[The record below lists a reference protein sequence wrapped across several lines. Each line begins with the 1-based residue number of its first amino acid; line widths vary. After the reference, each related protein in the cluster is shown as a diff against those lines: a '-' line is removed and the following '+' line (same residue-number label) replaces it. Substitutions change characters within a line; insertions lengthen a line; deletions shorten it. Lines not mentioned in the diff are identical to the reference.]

1 MKLNLIY
8 QIKYIHSNE
17 APASLCSCIV
27 DRIIAYERQVA
38 RRYAAFQGLV
48 TLFSLVATVYV
59 ADAVA
64 TSFSQSGFY
73 YYLELMFSGDMKVM
87 TYWKEIGMSLAESL
101 PVLGIAGLLTGI
113 ALILWSG
120 SRTANNVRVSLSP
133 RVTA

>member
-48 TLFSLVATVYV
+48 TFFSLTATVYV
-59 ADAVA
+59 ANTVT

-73 YYLELMFSGDMKVM
+73 YYLELVFSGDMKVM

-101 PVLGIAGLLTGI
+101 PVLGVALLLAAI
-113 ALILWSG
+113 ALSLWSG
-120 SRTANNVRVSLSP
+120 SRTVSNVRVSLSQ
-133 RVTA
+133 RAIA